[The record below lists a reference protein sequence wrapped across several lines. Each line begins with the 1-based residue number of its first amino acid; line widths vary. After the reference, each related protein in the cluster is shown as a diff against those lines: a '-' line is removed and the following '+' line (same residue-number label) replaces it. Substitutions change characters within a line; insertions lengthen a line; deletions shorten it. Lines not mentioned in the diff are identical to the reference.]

1 MLYKATFLEDNK
13 IVKLLIQ
20 EIKEWKHGYW
30 DYLKYSYKLTAWL
43 YLARYRKLKRFL
55 FTDHFDIVLRTVFV
69 LLGLT
74 SGILIHFFGDIAFTQ
89 DVLSNYLVA
98 IGAMSGGAIAIVFTI
113 SIFMLQ
119 SAADMYSSQYFEVYI
134 HDWKEKIIYFLVII
148 ITILFFGGG
157 LFVGGMDAE
166 KFIPKDIS
174 SFIVIV
180 SLFLVGIV
188 FALIDWQYKTV
199 RLKINPSNA
208 LSFLEKQGSKFL
220 SRVQKDAQQI
230 ADVMKARDKALTENE
245 ALAKTYNLLLKP
257 RILELDR
264 HLENII
270 EISLKLSDKQE
281 VGTTKRGLNAFYNV
295 LAKYLEIR
303 KTSSIAMAS
312 GIAFL
317 AVESDSQRFLFDN
330 FDRLNKAGE
339 KWMKEGKDVIATHI
353 LAIYESLATKA
364 KDITFI
370 GRAGGNPILGST
382 IIGCLE
388 GYIDLGMRY
397 KNLEVVFQSIDKL
410 GNIAVIA
417 SEVGLDA
424 ELKGIQDKLF
434 AIAMYGVREK
444 QTIITDQCNLNILKI
459 MGAVFASKKIIARHQ
474 YDTGLKHLASIA
486 QYIFIARQA
495 GHLPSDF
502 GSSFA
507 LTKGYDGLYELIIR
521 ILNYYTTLTE
531 DREKKNFRSD
541 ITHFFDELYRSLRTL
556 SEDLKHCDNL
566 LTESIGRLLFNVND
580 IIIQLIEDAEFADQK
595 SELLKQ
601 LGWNIHLPPWFA
613 NYSTKFDAGS
623 NNFGSLTEA
632 VAKTGILVAEKLQ
645 DKKLV
650 VACIHSLGSMT
661 DHAIEKGADSH
672 GYDEP
677 RILEKACYLGILA
690 LKKGW
695 KDVFAEVVVQILNFS
710 PKYEKKYFSNIP
722 AHIDQEKLSPKKD
735 QLYVELMKWRDDFD
749 YERLNGSGIRDDAES
764 MMYPLV
770 EISDIDWFIYRAW
783 GKWSADSPINND
795 IEKEIEEANKKA
807 KAEKT
812 VKEKEDRGKKSS

>member
-1 MLYKATFLEDNK
+1 MLYIA
-13 IVKLLIQ
+13 IVKVDNVHVHQLIQ

-30 DYLKYSYKLTAWL
+30 DYLKYSYKLTLWL
-43 YLARYRKLKRFL
+43 YLGRYRRLERFI
-55 FTDHFDIVLRTVFV
+55 FRDHFDIVLRSGFV
-69 LLGLT
+69 LLGLV
-74 SGILIHFFGDIAFTQ
+74 SGLLIFFFGDIAFTQ
-89 DVLSNYLVA
+89 EVLSNYLVA

-119 SAADMYSSQYFEVYI
+119 SAADLYSSQYFEVYI
-134 HDWKEKIIYFLVII
+134 HDWKEKVIYFLVII

-157 LFVGGMDAE
+157 LYVGGMEAE

-174 SFIVIV
+174 AIIVIV

-199 RLKINPSNA
+199 RQKINPAKA
-208 LSFLEKQGSKFL
+208 LSFLEKQAIKFL
-220 SRVQKDAQQI
+220 DRVQTDAHQI
-230 ADVMKARDKALTENE
+230 ADVMTARDKALSKNE
-245 ALAKTYNLLLKP
+245 AVAKTYNLFLKP
-257 RILELDR
+257 QIDNLDR
-264 HLENII
+264 QLENII

-281 VGTTKRGLNAFYNV
+281 VGTTKRGINAFHNV

-303 KTSSIAMAS
+303 KTSSVAMAS

-339 KWMKEGKDVIATHI
+339 KLMKEGKDDTATYI
-353 LAIYESLATKA
+353 LRIYESLATKA

-370 GRAGGNPILGST
+370 GRAGENPILGST
-382 IIGCLE
+382 IIGCFE
-388 GYIDLGMRY
+388 QYIDLGMRY

-410 GNIAVIA
+410 GNIGLIA

-424 ELKGIQDKLF
+424 ELKGIQDKLLS
-434 AIAMYGVREK
+434 IAMYGIREK
-444 QTIITDQCNLNILKI
+444 QTIITDQCNLNIIKI
-459 MGAVFASKKIIARHQ
+459 IGSVFASKKIIARHQ
-474 YDTGLKHLASIA
+474 YDTGLKHIATIA
-486 QYIFIARQA
+486 QYIFVARQA
-495 GHLPSDF
+495 GHLSSDF

-521 ILNYYTTLTE
+521 ILNYYGTLTD
-531 DREKKNFRSD
+531 DRDKRNYRSD

-580 IIIQLIEDAEFADQK
+580 IIIQLVDDPEFSDQK
-595 SELLKQ
+595 NELLKQ
-601 LGWNIHLPPWFA
+601 LSWNIHLPSWFA
-613 NYSTKFDAGS
+613 NHSVKFDAGT
-623 NNFGSLTEA
+623 NNFRSLNEA
-632 VAKTGILVAEKLQ
+632 VAKTGVLVAEKLQ

-650 VACIHSLGSMT
+650 IACIHSLGSMT
-661 DHAIEKGADSH
+661 DHALEKGTDNY

-677 RILEKACYLGILA
+677 RLLEKACYLGILA

-695 KDVFAEVVVQILNFS
+695 KDVFAEVAVQILNFN
-710 PKYEKKYFSNIP
+710 PKYEKKHFSNIP
-722 AHIDQEKLSPKKD
+722 AHIDQEKLSPRKD
-735 QLYVELMKWRDDFD
+735 QLYVELMRWRDEFD
-749 YERLNGSGIRDDAES
+749 HERMNRMLGIRDDAQA

-770 EISDIDWFIYRAW
+770 EVADIDWFIYRVW
-783 GKWSADSPINND
+783 HKWSADSPIND
-795 IEKEIEEANKKA
+795 AIEKEIAEANAKKKA
-807 KAEKT
+807 EQQPDEKA
-812 VKEKEDRGKKSS
+812 V